1 MVKPGQLVPIATVL
15 ALAGASAAAQAAD
28 ASITDSSRWY
38 QSEVWYALAAAAVVG
53 LIGTGAFFLGV
64 YLGFIAKASRRDIL
78 KFFHEPPLE
87 GPTDT
92 KFAWLR
98 LTLFLIM
105 GGLVAA
111 VFQWAQGA
119 VFAPIQA
126 FVLGATWPSVVTRVM
141 AQGGGDPPPPPPFG
155 GAPAQDSPLGQPPG
169 SPTLPG
175 PKGPRE
181 KFIDGTRPTDANANP
196 QQPAAPIASTAGPAD
211 ASAPAGNPKP

>member
-1 MVKPGQLVPIATVL
+1 MVKPGQLVPIAAGLVL
-15 ALAGASAAAQAAD
+15 AGVSAAAQAAD
-28 ASITDSSRWY
+28 PSVSDSSRWY

-78 KFFHEPPLE
+78 KFFHEPPLD

-92 KFAWLR
+92 TFAWLR

-155 GAPAQDSPLGQPPG
+155 GAPAQEAPPSLPTG
-169 SPTLPG
+169 GPTLPG

-181 KFIDGTRPTDANANP
+181 KFIDGTQLTGAAGNP
-196 QQPAAPIASTAGPAD
+196 QQPAAPIASNAGPAD